1 MRVKS
6 VWELVKKDLIV
17 YKKTAIIFS
26 LLGANYFSLK
36 SEGFNSMVLCVSAL
50 SLLLMFLI
58 TSLIEE
64 SKNNGAELL
73 LTTTYTR
80 TDLVVARYFLM
91 LTILSFQVILNI
103 ITMIFIAE
111 GSFAF
116 VNSINWYMVSIGW
129 FLSLAIFVPLT
140 FVLTYKTLP
149 IPFVL
154 INILIMMIGGIFYKL
169 KQEGIDVESYN
180 GIYLFLALIVS
191 IILLVV
197 SMMISNKI
205 FSKKDL

>member
-26 LLGANYFSLK
+26 LLGANYFNLK
-36 SEGFNSMVLCVSAL
+36 NEALNSMILCVSAL
-50 SLLLMFLI
+50 LILLTFLL
-58 TSLIEE
+58 SYSIEE
-64 SKNNGAELL
+64 SKNNGTELL

-111 GSFAF
+111 GSFAL
-116 VNSINWYMVSIGW
+116 VNSVNWYMAFIGW

-140 FVLTYKTLP
+140 FVFTYKILT
-149 IPFVL
+149 IPMVL
-154 INILIMMIGGIFYKL
+154 ISILILMIGAIFYKL

-180 GIYLFLALIVS
+180 GIHLFLALIVS
-191 IILLVV
+191 VILLVV

>member
-26 LLGANYFSLK
+26 LLGANYFNLK
-36 SEGFNSMVLCVSAL
+36 NEALNSMILCASAL
-50 SLLLMFLI
+50 LLLLTFLV

-64 SKNNGAELL
+64 SKNNGTELL

-80 TDLVVARYFLM
+80 TDLVVARYFVM

-111 GSFAF
+111 GSFAL
-116 VNSINWYMVSIGW
+116 VNSVNWYMVFIGW

-140 FVLTYKTLP
+140 FVLTYKTLS

-191 IILLVV
+191 VILLVV

>member
-17 YKKTAIIFS
+17 YKKTVIIFS
-26 LLGANYFSLK
+26 LLGANYFNLK
-36 SEGFNSMVLCVSAL
+36 NEALNSMILCVSAL
-50 SLLLMFLI
+50 LILLTFLL
-58 TSLIEE
+58 SYSIEE

-80 TDLVVARYFLM
+80 ADLVVARYFLM
-91 LTILSFQVILNI
+91 LTILSFQVIVNI

-111 GSFAF
+111 GSFTL
-116 VNSINWYMVSIGW
+116 VNSINWYMAFIGW

-140 FVLTYKTLP
+140 FVFTYKILS
-149 IPFVL
+149 IPLVL
-154 INILIMMIGGIFYKL
+154 ISILILTIGAIFYKL

-197 SMMISNKI
+197 SMMISHKI

>member
-6 VWELVKKDLIV
+6 VCDLVKKDLIV
-17 YKKTAIIFS
+17 YKKTVIIFS
-26 LLGANYFSLK
+26 LLGANYFNLK
-36 SEGFNSMVLCVSAL
+36 NEALNSMILCASAL
-50 SLLLMFLI
+50 LLLLTFLV

-64 SKNNGAELL
+64 SKNNGTELL

-80 TDLVVARYFLM
+80 TDLVVARYFVM

-111 GSFAF
+111 GSFAL
-116 VNSINWYMVSIGW
+116 VNSVNWYMVFIGW

-140 FVLTYKTLP
+140 FVLTYKTLA
-149 IPFVL
+149 IPMVL
-154 INILIMMIGGIFYKL
+154 INILILMIGGIFYKL

-191 IILLVV
+191 VILLVV

>member
-6 VWELVKKDLIV
+6 VWELVKKDLTV

-26 LLGANYFSLK
+26 LLGANYFNLK
-36 SEGFNSMVLCVSAL
+36 NEALNSMILCVSAL
-50 SLLLMFLI
+50 TILL
-58 TSLIEE
+58 SYSIEE

-111 GSFAF
+111 GSFAL
-116 VNSINWYMVSIGW
+116 VNSVNWYMVFIGW

-140 FVLTYKTLP
+140 FVLTYKTLT
-149 IPFVL
+149 IPMVL

-191 IILLVV
+191 VILLVV

>member
-17 YKKTAIIFS
+17 YKKTVIIFS
-26 LLGANYFSLK
+26 LLGANYFNLK
-36 SEGFNSMVLCVSAL
+36 NEALNSMILCASAL
-50 SLLLMFLI
+50 LLLLTFLV

-64 SKNNGAELL
+64 SKNNGTELL

-80 TDLVVARYFLM
+80 TDLVVARYFVM

-111 GSFAF
+111 GSFAL
-116 VNSINWYMVSIGW
+116 VNSVNWYMVFIGW

-140 FVLTYKTLP
+140 FVLTYKTLA
-149 IPFVL
+149 IPMVL
-154 INILIMMIGGIFYKL
+154 INILILMIGGIFYKL

-191 IILLVV
+191 VILLVV

>member
-17 YKKTAIIFS
+17 YKKTVIIFS
-26 LLGANYFSLK
+26 LLGANYFNLK
-36 SEGFNSMVLCVSAL
+36 NEALNSMILCASAL
-50 SLLLMFLI
+50 LLLLTFLV

-64 SKNNGAELL
+64 SKNNGTELL

-111 GSFAF
+111 GSFAL
-116 VNSINWYMVSIGW
+116 VNSINWYMVFIGW
-129 FLSLAIFVPLT
+129 FLSLAIFMPLT
-140 FVLTYKTLP
+140 FVLTYKTLA
-149 IPFVL
+149 IPMVL
-154 INILIMMIGGIFYKL
+154 INILILMIGGIFYKL

-191 IILLVV
+191 VILLVV
-197 SMMISNKI
+197 SMMISNII

>member
-17 YKKTAIIFS
+17 YKKTVIIFS
-26 LLGANYFSLK
+26 LLGANYFNLK
-36 SEGFNSMVLCVSAL
+36 NEALNSMILCASAL
-50 SLLLMFLI
+50 LLLLTFLV

-64 SKNNGAELL
+64 SKNNGTELL

-80 TDLVVARYFLM
+80 TDLVVARYFVM

-111 GSFAF
+111 GSFAL
-116 VNSINWYMVSIGW
+116 VNSVNWYMVFIGW

-140 FVLTYKTLP
+140 FVLTYKTLT
-149 IPFVL
+149 IPMVL

-191 IILLVV
+191 VILLVV

>member
-6 VWELVKKDLIV
+6 VWELVKKDLTV

-26 LLGANYFSLK
+26 LLGANYFNLK
-36 SEGFNSMVLCVSAL
+36 NEALNSMILCVSAL
-50 SLLLMFLI
+50 TILL
-58 TSLIEE
+58 SYSIEE

-80 TDLVVARYFLM
+80 ADLVVARYFLM

-111 GSFAF
+111 GSFAL
-116 VNSINWYMVSIGW
+116 VNSVNWYMVFIGW

-140 FVLTYKTLP
+140 FVLTYKTLT
-149 IPFVL
+149 IPMVL

-191 IILLVV
+191 VILLVV

>member
-26 LLGANYFSLK
+26 LLGANYFNLK
-36 SEGFNSMVLCVSAL
+36 NEALNSMILCVSAL
-50 SLLLMFLI
+50 LILLTFLL
-58 TSLIEE
+58 SYSIEE

-80 TDLVVARYFLM
+80 TDLVVARYFVM

-111 GSFAF
+111 GSFAL
-116 VNSINWYMVSIGW
+116 VNSVNWCMAFIGW
-129 FLSLAIFVPLT
+129 FLSLAIFMPLT
-140 FVLTYKTLP
+140 FVFTYKILT
-149 IPFVL
+149 IPMVL
-154 INILIMMIGGIFYKL
+154 INILIMMIGAIFYKL

>member
-6 VWELVKKDLIV
+6 VCDLVKKDLIV

-26 LLGANYFSLK
+26 LLGANYFNLK
-36 SEGFNSMVLCVSAL
+36 NEALNSMILCASAL
-50 SLLLMFLI
+50 LLLLTFLV

-64 SKNNGAELL
+64 SKNNGTELL

-91 LTILSFQVILNI
+91 LTILSFQVIFNI

-111 GSFAF
+111 GSFAL
-116 VNSINWYMVSIGW
+116 VNSVNWCMAFIGW
-129 FLSLAIFVPLT
+129 FLSLAIFMPLT
-140 FVLTYKTLP
+140 FVFTYKILT
-149 IPFVL
+149 IPMVL
-154 INILIMMIGGIFYKL
+154 INILIMMIGAIFYKL

>member
-1 MRVKS
+1 MRIKS
-6 VWELVKKDLIV
+6 VWDLVKKDLIV
-17 YKKTAIIFS
+17 YKKTVIIFS
-26 LLGANYFSLK
+26 LLGANYFNLK
-36 SEGFNSMVLCVSAL
+36 NEALNSMILCASAL
-50 SLLLMFLI
+50 LLLLTFLV

-64 SKNNGAELL
+64 SKNNGTELL

-91 LTILSFQVILNI
+91 LTILSFQVIFNI

-111 GSFAF
+111 GSFAL
-116 VNSINWYMVSIGW
+116 VNSINWYMVFIGW

-140 FVLTYKTLP
+140 FVFTYKILT
-149 IPFVL
+149 IPMVL
-154 INILIMMIGGIFYKL
+154 INILIMMIGAIFYKL

-191 IILLVV
+191 VILLVV

>member
-1 MRVKS
+1 MRIKS
-6 VWELVKKDLIV
+6 VWDLVKKDLTV

-26 LLGANYFSLK
+26 LLGANYFNLK
-36 SEGFNSMVLCVSAL
+36 NEALNSMILCVSAL
-50 SLLLMFLI
+50 TILLTFLV

-64 SKNNGAELL
+64 SKNNGTELL

-91 LTILSFQVILNI
+91 LTILSFQVIFNI

-111 GSFAF
+111 GSFAL
-116 VNSINWYMVSIGW
+116 VNSVNWYMVFIGW
-129 FLSLAIFVPLT
+129 FLSLAIFMPLT
-140 FVLTYKTLP
+140 FVLTYKTLA
-149 IPFVL
+149 IPMVL
-154 INILIMMIGGIFYKL
+154 INILILMIGAIFYKL
-169 KQEGIDVESYN
+169 KQDGIDVESYN

-191 IILLVV
+191 VILLVV

>member
-26 LLGANYFSLK
+26 LLGANYFNLK
-36 SEGFNSMVLCVSAL
+36 NEALNSMILCVSAL
-50 SLLLMFLI
+50 LILLTFLL
-58 TSLIEE
+58 SYSIEE
-64 SKNNGAELL
+64 SKNNGTELL

-111 GSFAF
+111 GSFAL
-116 VNSINWYMVSIGW
+116 VNSVNWYMAFIGW

-140 FVLTYKTLP
+140 FVFTYKILT
-149 IPFVL
+149 IPMVL
-154 INILIMMIGGIFYKL
+154 ISILILMIGAIFYKL

-191 IILLVV
+191 VILLVV